1 MCELLLN
8 SWAYQRILPV
18 SIKSLS
24 NIAPLKKQLVK
35 FTLIGVLAVLVD
47 LACYYIFL
55 NALPENLMFGFEIED
70 FAKAMSFL
78 CGMSVTYT
86 LNKLW
91 TWKAKSKSN
100 KRVLNFTI
108 LYGSSLLINVL
119 TNSTILDLLHK
130 VEILKKLEYKYLISF
145 IFATG
150 ISASVN
156 FIGQKFWVFRST

>member
-1 MCELLLN
+1 M
-8 SWAYQRILPV
+8 

-24 NIAPLKKQLVK
+24 NIAPLKKQLIK

-55 NALPENLMFGFEIED
+55 NVLPRSIAFGFEIED

-91 TWKAKSKSN
+91 TWKSKTKSN
-100 KRVLNFTI
+100 KRVLNFAI
-108 LYGSSLLINVL
+108 LYGSSLLINVFA
-119 TNSTILDLLHK
+119 NSKTLDILHE
-130 VEILKKLEYKYLISF
+130 VEILKKLDYKYLIAF
-145 IFATG
+145 IVATG

-156 FIGQKFWVFRST
+156 FIGQKFWVFRSA